1 MKGRLLVTVSIG
13 VVGIVFVL
21 ILYFVPSLR
30 PSERSAPP
38 VSVSREEVDCGYLLT
53 LENGFVAVKQIGVKT
68 PCRVFDLPGTMLSD
82 FDRAMLER
90 GILCASVEEA
100 ERVAAD
106 FVG

>member
-1 MKGRLLVTVSIG
+1 MKRKLLATCVLG

-30 PSERSAPP
+30 PTEKVVPP

-53 LENGFVAVKQIGVKT
+53 LEEGFVAVKQIGVKT

-82 FDRAMLER
+82 FDRALLES
-90 GILCASVEEA
+90 GILCSSVEEA
-100 ERVAAD
+100 ERIAAD